1 MNEGEFGEQ
10 PGEDPIYDGRNLS
23 DYRDNTHFR
32 VGAAG
37 QPGDRVFF
45 IELGDYST
53 SLQVKIEKE
62 QAVALAG
69 FLTKIMADMPTV
81 EDSLLI
87 ERAANYTSPAR
98 PNQSDVDPAFPVGEI
113 SVGIDM
119 AHQMMVVSLI
129 ELDTSAFREA
139 TAEELD
145 QLAQTDFL
153 TEQLGLE
160 EADGDQVKPTLN
172 EIRILIDQHQAQG
185 FITDT
190 NGLVSKG
197 RKPCDLCG
205 QPQDPL
211 SHQCPRL
218 N

>member
-1 MNEGEFGEQ
+1 MNDDNFSDNL
-10 PGEDPIYDGRNLS
+10 GEDPTYDGRNLS

-69 FLTKIMADMPTV
+69 FLTKIMDDMPAV
-81 EDSLLI
+81 ADSLIL

-98 PNQSDVDPAFPVGEI
+98 PSQSDIDPAFPVGEI

-119 AHQMMVVSLI
+119 ANQMMVVSLI

-139 TAEELD
+139 TSEELD
-145 QLAQTDFL
+145 QLAQADYL
-153 TEQLGLE
+153 AEELGIGE
-160 EADGDQVKPTLN
+160 PESQTSQPTLN

-185 FITDT
+185 FIHDT

-205 QPQDPL
+205 QPQDPI

>member
-1 MNEGEFGEQ
+1 MDDNFPDEL
-10 PGEDPIYDGRNLS
+10 GEDPAFDGRHLK

-37 QPGDRVFF
+37 QPGNRIFF
-45 IELGDYST
+45 IELGDYSA
-53 SLQVKIEKE
+53 SVQVKIEKE

-81 EDSLLI
+81 NDSVLL
-87 ERAANYTSPAR
+87 EQAANYTSPAR
-98 PNQSDVDPAFPVGEI
+98 PNQTDVDPEFPVGEI

-119 AHQMMVVSLI
+119 ANQMMVVSLI
-129 ELDTSAFREA
+129 ELDTSAFREV
-139 TAEELD
+139 TTEELD
-145 QLAQTDFL
+145 QLANNDFMA
-153 TEQLGLE
+153 EELGAE
-160 EADGDQVKPTLN
+160 PSETAEYVNLN

-205 QPQDPL
+205 QPRDLL
-211 SHQCPRL
+211 SHACPRL